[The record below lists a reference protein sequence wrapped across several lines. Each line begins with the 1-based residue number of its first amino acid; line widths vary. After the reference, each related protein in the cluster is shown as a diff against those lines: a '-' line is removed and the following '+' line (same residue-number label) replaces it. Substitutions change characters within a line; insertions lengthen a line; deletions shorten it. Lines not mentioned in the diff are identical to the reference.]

1 MPVIARAFLLA
12 ALSLAAALPAQAQ
25 RGHGEAQLRATS
37 IAYGDCVVRRYT
49 ARAQQVVLVEL
60 PNDRI
65 LDDHRRLISPDCMND
80 ANNRDGS
87 GIRFRA
93 DSFRTMLAEGLVRL
107 HYPQSG
113 PTDFSAVPRIDRPAI
128 APIDEA
134 ALARLS
140 ARRQA
145 EAREE
150 HRVAIGLRTLNMLSE
165 CVVRAVPD
173 EVRALAQ
180 TDPHSAAETQGFAPV
195 QPAIAACL
203 PAETNVR
210 LNRAVLRGA
219 LLLSYYRLAHAV
231 QPVALPP
238 RD

>member
-1 MPVIARAFLLA
+1 MPVIARAFFLTTLA
-12 ALSLAAALPAQAQ
+12 LAAALPAQAQ
-25 RGHGEAQLRATS
+25 RGSDEAQLRATS

-49 ARAQQVVLVEL
+49 ARAQQVGLVEL

-65 LDDHRRLISPDCMND
+65 LDDHRRLISTDCMND

-93 DSFRTMLAEGLVRL
+93 DSFRYMLAEGLVRL
-107 HYPQSG
+107 HYLESG

-150 HRVAIGLRTLNMLSE
+150 HRVALGLRTLNMLSE
-165 CVVRAVPD
+165 CIVRTAPE

-180 TDPHSAAETQGFAPV
+180 TEPQSAAETQGFAPV

-203 PAETNVR
+203 PADATVR

-231 QPVALPP
+231 QPVAPP
-238 RD
+238 SRG